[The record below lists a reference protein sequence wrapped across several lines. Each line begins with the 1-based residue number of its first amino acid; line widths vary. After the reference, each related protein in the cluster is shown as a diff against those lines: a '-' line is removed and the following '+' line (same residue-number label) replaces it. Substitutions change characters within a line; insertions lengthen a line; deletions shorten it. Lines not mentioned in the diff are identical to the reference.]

1 MEFLRSLYDYM
12 QNKKPID
19 YCLKF
24 DRILDANNQIY
35 VGIGTRKTEADKDK
49 TLQVIRIGDYTN
61 KYYRLINFVEKENKL
76 KYEFEN
82 DITLTL
88 TKKNIKDIRHKHVDS
103 KNLNDSPILRN
114 EVEEYQLIQLKL
126 LDLNN
131 NKVISTEI
139 DPTIIKYYKP
149 INMVSVDLDKI
160 HSFFNS

>member
-1 MEFLRSLYDYM
+1 MEYLRSLYFDI
-12 QNKKPID
+12 QNKLNNRNNTPID

-35 VGIGTRKTEADKDK
+35 VGIGTRKTEMDKDK
-49 TLQVIRIGDYTN
+49 SLQVIRIGDYTN
-61 KYYRLINFVEKENKL
+61 KYYRLINFTEKENKL

-88 TKKNIKDIRHKHVDS
+88 TKLNINNI
-103 KNLNDSPILRN
+103 
-114 EVEEYQLIQLKL
+114 QLIQLKL

-160 HSFFNS
+160 HSFFNN

>member
-1 MEFLRSLYDYM
+1 MDKSLIIYFINKDIFVIIIMEFLRSLYVYI
-12 QNKKPID
+12 QNRNKKPID

-61 KYYRLINFVEKENKL
+61 KYYRLINFIEKENKL

-88 TKKNIKDIRHKHVDS
+88 TKK
-103 KNLNDSPILRN
+103 
-114 EVEEYQLIQLKL
+114 
-126 LDLNN
+126 
-131 NKVISTEI
+131 
-139 DPTIIKYYKP
+139 KYK
-149 INMVSVDLDKI
+149 
-160 HSFFNS
+160 